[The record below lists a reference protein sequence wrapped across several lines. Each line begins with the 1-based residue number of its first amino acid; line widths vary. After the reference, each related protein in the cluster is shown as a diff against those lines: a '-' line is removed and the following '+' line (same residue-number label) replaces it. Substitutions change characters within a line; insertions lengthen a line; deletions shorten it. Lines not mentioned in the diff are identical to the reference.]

1 MTRNSFITD
10 ERISSEGL
18 IGTFVRR
25 VKEGQ
30 LGSFPVILALVVI
43 VIVFQTADSNFIS
56 PANLV
61 NLSTQVAFLAI
72 LALGINLIL
81 LLGEI
86 DLSLAQLGGLAA
98 SLLGVLVVRQGVP
111 PLIALVIML
120 LLGLVVGAVQGW
132 FFAVVGIPAFV
143 VTLAGL
149 LAFTGLT
156 LTTLGT
162 QKNLSMS
169 ETFAFDFASYYFPAI
184 WAYVFG
190 AIAII
195 GFGAGIIYSKLRRHR
210 EGLSAPSWTSVI
222 VRIVLLAA
230 IVFGFLILINQDFG
244 LAMPFFLMM
253 VIAIVIDLVLRKTR
267 YGRSIYAV
275 GGKVEAA
282 RRAGIRV
289 TWVRISVFMTA
300 GVLAALFPVR
310 VHQDRCDDECGIDP
324 GQHPGSAQRDRGG
337 RHRRNLP
344 VRRARFGLGRGPRR
358 TRRRRDQQRS
368 LSHRLQLRRAADHHR
383 ARSAHRRR
391 RRCAQPPRPQVRRPG
406 VADRPP
412 RADSPR
418 AGGADTVEANDMG
431 CLMTI
436 RGNGER

>member
-10 ERISSEGL
+10 ERISSEGF
-18 IGTFVRR
+18 IATFMRR

-43 VIVFQTADSNFIS
+43 VIVFQTANSNFIS

-61 NLSTQVAFLAI
+61 NLSSTVAYLAI

-98 SLLGVLVVRQGVP
+98 SLLGVLVVRQGVH
-111 PLIALVIML
+111 PLIALLIML
-120 LLGLVVGAVQGW
+120 VLGLVVGAIQGW

-149 LAFTGLT
+149 LAYTGLT

-169 ETFAFDFASYYFPAI
+169 DTFAFDFTSYYFPAV

-190 AIAII
+190 AVAVI
-195 GFGAGIIYSKLRRHR
+195 GFAAGIIYSKLRRHNA
-210 EGLSAPSWTSVI
+210 GLESPSWTSVI
-222 VRIVLLAA
+222 VRVAFLAA
-230 IVFGFLILINQDFG
+230 IVFGFLILVNQDFG
-244 LAMPFFLMM
+244 LALPFFLMM
-253 VIAIVIDLVLRKTR
+253 VIAIGIDLVLRKTK

-289 TWVRISVFMTA
+289 TWVRISVFMAA
-300 GVLAALFPVR
+300 GVLAALFGFIKTGVTTNAGSTL
-310 VHQDRCDDECGIDP
+310 VSTQDLLNAIAAAVIG
-324 GQHPGSAQRDRGG
+324 GTSLFGG
-337 RHRRNLP
+337 RGTAWAAVLGALVVGAINNGLYLIGFSSDAQQIITALVLLTAVVIDALSRRGQRY
-344 VRRARFGLGRGPRR
+344 VGRG
-358 TRRRRDQQRS
+358 
-368 LSHRLQLRRAADHHR
+368 
-383 ARSAHRRR
+383 
-391 RRCAQPPRPQVRRPG
+391 
-406 VADRPP
+406 
-412 RADSPR
+412 
-418 AGGADTVEANDMG
+418 
-431 CLMTI
+431 
-436 RGNGER
+436 

>member
-10 ERISSEGL
+10 ERISSEGFL
-18 IGTFVRR
+18 ATFLRR

-30 LGSFPVILALVVI
+30 LGSFPVILALI
-43 VIVFQTADSNFIS
+43 VIVVVFQSANSKFIS

-86 DLSLAQLGGLAA
+86 DLSLAQLGGLSA

-120 LLGLVVGAVQGW
+120 VLGLVVGAIQGW

-156 LTTLGT
+156 LTTLGV
-162 QKNLSMS
+162 QKNLSMAD
-169 ETFAFDFASYYFPAI
+169 TFAFDFASFYFPAI

-190 AIAII
+190 AVAVI
-195 GFGAGIIYSKLRRHR
+195 GFGAGIIYSKLRRHN
-210 EGLSAPSWTSVI
+210 EGLDSPSWTSVI
-222 VRIVLLAA
+222 VRIVLLGA
-230 IVFGFLILINQDFG
+230 IVFGFLILVNQDFG
-244 LAMPFFLMM
+244 LAMPFFLMI
-253 VIAIVIDLVLRKTR
+253 VIAIGIDLVLRKTK

-289 TWVRISVFMTA
+289 TWVRISVFMAA
-300 GVLAALFPVR
+300 GVLAALFGFIKTGVTTNAGSTL
-310 VHQDRCDDECGIDP
+310 VSTQDLLNAIAAAVIG
-324 GQHPGSAQRDRGG
+324 GTSLFGG
-337 RHRRNLP
+337 RGTAWAAVLGALVVGAINNGLYLIGFNSDAQQIITALVLLTAVVIDALSRRGQRY
-344 VRRARFGLGRGPRR
+344 VGRG
-358 TRRRRDQQRS
+358 
-368 LSHRLQLRRAADHHR
+368 
-383 ARSAHRRR
+383 
-391 RRCAQPPRPQVRRPG
+391 
-406 VADRPP
+406 
-412 RADSPR
+412 
-418 AGGADTVEANDMG
+418 
-431 CLMTI
+431 
-436 RGNGER
+436 

>member
-10 ERISSEGL
+10 ERISSEG
-18 IGTFVRR
+18 IVGTFIRR

-43 VIVFQTADSNFIS
+43 VIVFQSADSNFIS

-111 PLIALVIML
+111 PAMALIIML
-120 LLGLVVGAVQGW
+120 LLGLIVGAIQGW

-169 ETFAFDFASYYFPAI
+169 DTFAFDFASFYFPAI

-195 GFGAGIIYSKLRRHR
+195 GFGGGIIYSKMRRHR

-230 IVFGFLILINQDFG
+230 IVFGFLILVNQDFG
-244 LAMPFFLMM
+244 LAMPFFLMI
-253 VIAIVIDLVLRKTR
+253 VIAIIIDLVLRKTR

-289 TWVRISVFMTA
+289 TWVRISVFMAA
-300 GVLAALFPVR
+300 GVLAALFGFIKTGVTTNAGSTL
-310 VHQDRCDDECGIDP
+310 VSTQDLLNAIAAAVIG
-324 GQHPGSAQRDRGG
+324 GTSLFGG
-337 RHRRNLP
+337 RGTAWAAVLGALVVGAINNGLYLIGFNSDAQQIITALVLLTAVVIDALSRRGQRY
-344 VRRARFGLGRGPRR
+344 VGRG
-358 TRRRRDQQRS
+358 
-368 LSHRLQLRRAADHHR
+368 
-383 ARSAHRRR
+383 
-391 RRCAQPPRPQVRRPG
+391 
-406 VADRPP
+406 
-412 RADSPR
+412 
-418 AGGADTVEANDMG
+418 
-431 CLMTI
+431 
-436 RGNGER
+436 

>member
-10 ERISSEGL
+10 ERITSDGL
-18 IGTFVRR
+18 IATFVRR

-30 LGSFPVILALVVI
+30 LGSFPVILALIVI
-43 VIVFQTADSNFIS
+43 VVVFQTADSNFIS

-61 NLSTQVAFLAI
+61 NLSSTVAYLAI

-98 SLLGVLVVRQGVP
+98 SLLGVLVIRQGVP
-111 PLIALVIML
+111 PLAALGIML
-120 LLGLVVGAVQGW
+120 LLGLVVGAIQGW

-149 LAFTGLT
+149 LAYTGLT

-162 QKNLSMS
+162 QKNLSMANS
-169 ETFAFDFASYYFPAI
+169 FAFDFASFYFPAL

-190 AIAII
+190 AVAVI
-195 GFGAGIIYSKLRRHR
+195 GFGAGIVYSKLRRHK
-210 EGLSAPSWTSVI
+210 EGLSSPSWTSII
-222 VRIVLLAA
+222 VRTAILAA
-230 IVFGFLILINQDFG
+230 VVFGFLILVNQDFG

-253 VIAIVIDLVLRKTR
+253 VIAIAIDLVLRKTK

-289 TWVRISVFMTA
+289 TWVRISVFMAA
-300 GVLAALFPVR
+300 GVLAALFGFIKTGVTTNAGSTL
-310 VHQDRCDDECGIDP
+310 VSTQDLLNAIAAAVIGGTSLFGGR
-324 GQHPGSAQRDRGG
+324 GSAWAAVLGALVVGAINNGLYLIGFSSDAQQIITALVLLTAVVVDALSRRGQRY
-337 RHRRNLP
+337 
-344 VRRARFGLGRGPRR
+344 VGRG
-358 TRRRRDQQRS
+358 
-368 LSHRLQLRRAADHHR
+368 
-383 ARSAHRRR
+383 
-391 RRCAQPPRPQVRRPG
+391 
-406 VADRPP
+406 
-412 RADSPR
+412 
-418 AGGADTVEANDMG
+418 
-431 CLMTI
+431 
-436 RGNGER
+436 

>member
-10 ERISSEGL
+10 ERISSEG
-18 IGTFVRR
+18 IVGTFIRR

-30 LGSFPVILALVVI
+30 LGSFPVIFALVVI
-43 VIVFQTADSNFIS
+43 VIVFQSADSNFIS

-111 PLIALVIML
+111 PAMALFIML
-120 LLGLVVGAVQGW
+120 LLGLVVGAIQGW

-169 ETFAFDFASYYFPAI
+169 DTFAFDFASFYFPAI
-184 WAYVFG
+184 WAYIFG

-195 GFGAGIIYSKLRRHR
+195 GFGGGIIYSKLRRHR
-210 EGLSAPSWTSVI
+210 EGLSAPSWASVI

-230 IVFGFLILINQDFG
+230 VVFGFLILVNQDFG
-244 LAMPFFLMM
+244 LAMPFFLMI

-289 TWVRISVFMTA
+289 TWVRISVFMAA
-300 GVLAALFPVR
+300 GVLAALFGFIKTGVTTNAGSTL
-310 VHQDRCDDECGIDP
+310 VSTQDLLNAIAAAVIG
-324 GQHPGSAQRDRGG
+324 GTSLFGG
-337 RHRRNLP
+337 RGTAWAAVLGALVVGAINNGLYLIGFNSDAQQIITALVLLTAVVIDALSRRGQRY
-344 VRRARFGLGRGPRR
+344 VGRG
-358 TRRRRDQQRS
+358 
-368 LSHRLQLRRAADHHR
+368 
-383 ARSAHRRR
+383 
-391 RRCAQPPRPQVRRPG
+391 
-406 VADRPP
+406 
-412 RADSPR
+412 
-418 AGGADTVEANDMG
+418 
-431 CLMTI
+431 
-436 RGNGER
+436 

>member
-10 ERISSEGL
+10 ERISSEG
-18 IGTFVRR
+18 IVGTFIRR

-43 VIVFQTADSNFIS
+43 VIVFQSADSNFIS

-111 PLIALVIML
+111 PAMALIIML
-120 LLGLVVGAVQGW
+120 LLGLVVGAIQGW

-169 ETFAFDFASYYFPAI
+169 DTFAFDFASFYFPAI
-184 WAYVFG
+184 WAYIFG

-195 GFGAGIIYSKLRRHR
+195 GFGGGIIYSKMRRHR

-230 IVFGFLILINQDFG
+230 IVFGFLILVNQDFG
-244 LAMPFFLMM
+244 LAMPFFLMI
-253 VIAIVIDLVLRKTR
+253 VIAIIIDLVLRKTR

-289 TWVRISVFMTA
+289 TWVRISVFMAA
-300 GVLAALFPVR
+300 GVLAALFGFIKTGVTTNAGSTL
-310 VHQDRCDDECGIDP
+310 VSTQDLLNAIAAAVIG
-324 GQHPGSAQRDRGG
+324 GTSLFGG
-337 RHRRNLP
+337 RGTAWAAVLGALVVGAINNGLYLIGFNSDAQQIITALVLLTAVVIDALSRRGQRY
-344 VRRARFGLGRGPRR
+344 VGRG
-358 TRRRRDQQRS
+358 
-368 LSHRLQLRRAADHHR
+368 
-383 ARSAHRRR
+383 
-391 RRCAQPPRPQVRRPG
+391 
-406 VADRPP
+406 
-412 RADSPR
+412 
-418 AGGADTVEANDMG
+418 
-431 CLMTI
+431 
-436 RGNGER
+436 

>member
-10 ERISSEGL
+10 ERISSEGV

-30 LGSFPVILALVVI
+30 LGSFPVILALIVI
-43 VIVFQTADSNFIS
+43 VIVFQSADSNFIS

-111 PLIALVIML
+111 PAMALIIML
-120 LLGLVVGAVQGW
+120 LLGLVVGAIQGW

-169 ETFAFDFASYYFPAI
+169 DTFAFDFASFYFPAI
-184 WAYVFG
+184 WAYIFG

-195 GFGAGIIYSKLRRHR
+195 GFGGGIIYSKLRRHR
-210 EGLSAPSWTSVI
+210 EGLSAPSWASVI

-230 IVFGFLILINQDFG
+230 IVFGFLILVNQDFG
-244 LAMPFFLMM
+244 LAMPFFLMI

-275 GGKVEAA
+275 GGNVEAA

-289 TWVRISVFMTA
+289 TWVRISVFMAA
-300 GVLAALFPVR
+300 GVLAALFGFIKTGVTTNAGSTL
-310 VHQDRCDDECGIDP
+310 VSTQDLLNAIAAAVIG
-324 GQHPGSAQRDRGG
+324 GTSLFGG
-337 RHRRNLP
+337 RGTAWAAVLGALVVGAINNGLYLIGFNSDAQQIITALVLLTAVVIDALSRRGQRY
-344 VRRARFGLGRGPRR
+344 VGRG
-358 TRRRRDQQRS
+358 
-368 LSHRLQLRRAADHHR
+368 
-383 ARSAHRRR
+383 
-391 RRCAQPPRPQVRRPG
+391 
-406 VADRPP
+406 
-412 RADSPR
+412 
-418 AGGADTVEANDMG
+418 
-431 CLMTI
+431 
-436 RGNGER
+436 

>member
-10 ERISSEGL
+10 ARISHEGFFS
-18 IGTFVRR
+18 TFLRR

-30 LGSFPVILALVVI
+30 LGSLPVIIALVVI
-43 VIVFQTADSNFIS
+43 IIVFQSANDKFLS

-61 NLSTQVAFLAI
+61 NLSSTVAYIAI

-111 PLIALVIML
+111 PLVALVIML
-120 LLGLVVGAVQGW
+120 VLGLVVGAIQGW

-156 LTTLGT
+156 LTTLGV

-169 ETFAFDFASYYFPAI
+169 GTFAFDFANFYFPAI

-190 AIAII
+190 AVAVI
-195 GFGAGIIYSKLRRHR
+195 GFGAGIVSSKLRRHGA
-210 EGLSAPSWTSVI
+210 GLDNPSWTSVTM
-222 VRIVLLAA
+222 RIVLLAV
-230 IVFGFLILINQDFG
+230 IVFGFLILVNQDFG
-244 LAMPFFLMM
+244 LVLPFLLML
-253 VIAIVIDLVLRKTR
+253 VIAIAIDLVLRKTR

-282 RRAGIRV
+282 RRAGIQV
-289 TWVRISVFMTA
+289 TWVRISVFMAA
-300 GVLAALFPVR
+300 GTLAALFGFIKAGVNSNAGSTL
-310 VHQDRCDDECGIDP
+310 VTTQDLLNAIAAAVIG
-324 GQHPGSAQRDRGG
+324 GTSLFGG
-337 RHRRNLP
+337 RGTAWAAVLGALVVGAINNGLYLIGFNSDAQLIITALVLLAAVVIDALSRRGQRY
-344 VRRARFGLGRGPRR
+344 VGRG
-358 TRRRRDQQRS
+358 
-368 LSHRLQLRRAADHHR
+368 
-383 ARSAHRRR
+383 
-391 RRCAQPPRPQVRRPG
+391 
-406 VADRPP
+406 
-412 RADSPR
+412 
-418 AGGADTVEANDMG
+418 
-431 CLMTI
+431 
-436 RGNGER
+436 

>member
-1 MTRNSFITD
+1 MC
-10 ERISSEGL
+10 SSD
-18 IGTFVRR
+18 
-25 VKEGQ
+25 
-30 LGSFPVILALVVI
+30 LGSFPVIFALVVI
-43 VIVFQTADSNFIS
+43 VIVFQSADSNFIS

-111 PLIALVIML
+111 PAMALIIML
-120 LLGLVVGAVQGW
+120 VLGLVVGAIQGW

-169 ETFAFDFASYYFPAI
+169 DTFAFDFASFYFPAI

-195 GFGAGIIYSKLRRHR
+195 GFGGGIIYSKMRRHR

-230 IVFGFLILINQDFG
+230 IVFGFLILVNQDFG
-244 LAMPFFLMM
+244 LAMPFFLMI
-253 VIAIVIDLVLRKTR
+253 VIAIIIDLVLRKTR

-289 TWVRISVFMTA
+289 TWVRISVFMAA
-300 GVLAALFPVR
+300 GVLAALFGFIKTGVTTNAGSTL
-310 VHQDRCDDECGIDP
+310 VSTQDLLNAIAAAVIG
-324 GQHPGSAQRDRGG
+324 GTSLFGG
-337 RHRRNLP
+337 RGTAWAAVLGALVVGAINNGLYLIGFNSDAQQIITALVLLTAVVIDALSRRGQRY
-344 VRRARFGLGRGPRR
+344 VGRG
-358 TRRRRDQQRS
+358 
-368 LSHRLQLRRAADHHR
+368 
-383 ARSAHRRR
+383 
-391 RRCAQPPRPQVRRPG
+391 
-406 VADRPP
+406 
-412 RADSPR
+412 
-418 AGGADTVEANDMG
+418 
-431 CLMTI
+431 
-436 RGNGER
+436 

>member
-10 ERISSEGL
+10 ERITHEGVV
-18 IGTFVRR
+18 GTFLRR

-30 LGSFPVILALVVI
+30 LGSFPVIFALIVI

-111 PLIALVIML
+111 PALALVIML
-120 LLGLVVGAVQGW
+120 LLGLVVGAIQGW

-169 ETFAFDFASYYFPAI
+169 DTFAFDFASFYFPAI

-195 GFGAGIIYSKLRRHR
+195 GFGVGIIYSKLRRHR

-230 IVFGFLILINQDFG
+230 IVFGFLILVNQDFG
-244 LAMPFFLMM
+244 LAMPFFLMI
-253 VIAIVIDLVLRKTR
+253 VIAIIIDLVLRKTR

-289 TWVRISVFMTA
+289 TWVRISVFMAA
-300 GVLAALFPVR
+300 GVLAALFGFIKTGVTTNAGSTL
-310 VHQDRCDDECGIDP
+310 VSTQDLLNAIAAAVIGGTSLFGGR
-324 GQHPGSAQRDRGG
+324 GSAWAAVLGALVVGAINNGLYLIGFNSDAQQIITALVLLTAVVIDALSRRGQRY
-337 RHRRNLP
+337 
-344 VRRARFGLGRGPRR
+344 VGRG
-358 TRRRRDQQRS
+358 
-368 LSHRLQLRRAADHHR
+368 
-383 ARSAHRRR
+383 
-391 RRCAQPPRPQVRRPG
+391 
-406 VADRPP
+406 
-412 RADSPR
+412 
-418 AGGADTVEANDMG
+418 
-431 CLMTI
+431 
-436 RGNGER
+436 

>member
-98 SLLGVLVVRQGVP
+98 SLLGVLVVRHGVP

-210 EGLSAPSWTSVI
+210 EGLSAPSWTSAI

-230 IVFGFLILINQDFG
+230 IVFGFLILVNQDFG

-253 VIAIVIDLVLRKTR
+253 VIAIAIDLVLRKTR

-300 GVLAALFPVR
+300 GVLAALFGFIKTGVTTNAGSTL
-310 VHQDRCDDECGIDP
+310 VSTQDLLNAIAAAVIGGTSLFGGR
-324 GQHPGSAQRDRGG
+324 GSAWAAVLGALVVGAINNGLYLIGFNSDAQQIITALVLLTAVVVDALSRRG
-337 RHRRNLP
+337 HRY
-344 VRRARFGLGRGPRR
+344 VGRG
-358 TRRRRDQQRS
+358 
-368 LSHRLQLRRAADHHR
+368 
-383 ARSAHRRR
+383 
-391 RRCAQPPRPQVRRPG
+391 
-406 VADRPP
+406 
-412 RADSPR
+412 
-418 AGGADTVEANDMG
+418 
-431 CLMTI
+431 
-436 RGNGER
+436 

>member
-10 ERISSEGL
+10 ERISSEGV

-30 LGSFPVILALVVI
+30 LGSFPVILALIVI
-43 VIVFQTADSNFIS
+43 VIVFQSADSNFIS

-86 DLSLAQLGGLAA
+86 DLSLAQLGCLAA
-98 SLLGVLVVRQGVP
+98 SLLGVLVVRQAVP
-111 PLIALVIML
+111 PAMALFIML
-120 LLGLVVGAVQGW
+120 LLGLVVGAIQGW

-169 ETFAFDFASYYFPAI
+169 DTFAFDFASFYFPAI
-184 WAYVFG
+184 WAYIFG

-195 GFGAGIIYSKLRRHR
+195 GFGGGIIYSKLRRHR
-210 EGLSAPSWTSVI
+210 EGLSAPSWASVI

-230 IVFGFLILINQDFG
+230 VVFGFLILVNQDFG
-244 LAMPFFLMM
+244 LAMPFFLMI
-253 VIAIVIDLVLRKTR
+253 VIAIIIDLVLRKTR

-289 TWVRISVFMTA
+289 TWVRISVFMAA
-300 GVLAALFPVR
+300 GVLAALFGFIKTGVTTNAGSTL
-310 VHQDRCDDECGIDP
+310 VSTQDLLNAIAAAVIG
-324 GQHPGSAQRDRGG
+324 GTSLFGG
-337 RHRRNLP
+337 RGTAWAAVLGALVVGAINNGLYLIGFNSDAQQIITALVLLTAVVIDALSRRGQRY
-344 VRRARFGLGRGPRR
+344 VGRG
-358 TRRRRDQQRS
+358 
-368 LSHRLQLRRAADHHR
+368 
-383 ARSAHRRR
+383 
-391 RRCAQPPRPQVRRPG
+391 
-406 VADRPP
+406 
-412 RADSPR
+412 
-418 AGGADTVEANDMG
+418 
-431 CLMTI
+431 
-436 RGNGER
+436 

>member
-210 EGLSAPSWTSVI
+210 EGLSAPSWTSAI

-230 IVFGFLILINQDFG
+230 IAFGFLILVNQDFG

-253 VIAIVIDLVLRKTR
+253 VIAIAIDLVLRKTR

-300 GVLAALFPVR
+300 GVLAALFGFIKTGVTTNAGSTL
-310 VHQDRCDDECGIDP
+310 VSTQDLLNAIAAAVIGGTSLFGGR
-324 GQHPGSAQRDRGG
+324 GSAWAAVLGALVVGAINNGLYLIGFNSDAQQIITALVLLTAVVVDALSRRG
-337 RHRRNLP
+337 HRY
-344 VRRARFGLGRGPRR
+344 VGRG
-358 TRRRRDQQRS
+358 
-368 LSHRLQLRRAADHHR
+368 
-383 ARSAHRRR
+383 
-391 RRCAQPPRPQVRRPG
+391 
-406 VADRPP
+406 
-412 RADSPR
+412 
-418 AGGADTVEANDMG
+418 
-431 CLMTI
+431 
-436 RGNGER
+436 

>member
-10 ERISSEGL
+10 ERISSEG
-18 IGTFVRR
+18 IVGTFVRR

-30 LGSFPVILALVVI
+30 LGSFPVIFALIVI
-43 VIVFQTADSNFIS
+43 VIVFQSADSNFIS

-111 PLIALVIML
+111 PAMALIIML
-120 LLGLVVGAVQGW
+120 LLGLVVGAIQGW

-169 ETFAFDFASYYFPAI
+169 DTFAFDFASFYFPAI
-184 WAYVFG
+184 WAYIFG

-195 GFGAGIIYSKLRRHR
+195 GFGGGIIYSKLRRHR
-210 EGLSAPSWTSVI
+210 EGLSAPSWASVI

-230 IVFGFLILINQDFG
+230 VVFGFLILVNQDFG
-244 LAMPFFLMM
+244 LAMPFFLM
-253 VIAIVIDLVLRKTR
+253 IVIDLVLRKTR

-289 TWVRISVFMTA
+289 TWVRISVFMAA
-300 GVLAALFPVR
+300 GVLAALFGFIKTGVTTNAGSTL
-310 VHQDRCDDECGIDP
+310 VSTQDLLNAIAAAVIG
-324 GQHPGSAQRDRGG
+324 GTSLFGG
-337 RHRRNLP
+337 RGTAWAAVLGALVVGAINNGLYLIGFNSDAQQIITALVLLTAVVIDALSRRGQRY
-344 VRRARFGLGRGPRR
+344 VGRG
-358 TRRRRDQQRS
+358 
-368 LSHRLQLRRAADHHR
+368 
-383 ARSAHRRR
+383 
-391 RRCAQPPRPQVRRPG
+391 
-406 VADRPP
+406 
-412 RADSPR
+412 
-418 AGGADTVEANDMG
+418 
-431 CLMTI
+431 
-436 RGNGER
+436 

>member
-10 ERISSEGL
+10 ERISSEGFL
-18 IGTFVRR
+18 ATFVRR

-30 LGSFPVILALVVI
+30 LGSFPVILALI
-43 VIVFQTADSNFIS
+43 VIVVVFQSANSKFIS

-86 DLSLAQLGGLAA
+86 DLSLAQLGGLSA

-120 LLGLVVGAVQGW
+120 VLGLVVGAIQGW

-156 LTTLGT
+156 LTTLGV
-162 QKNLSMS
+162 QKNLSMAD
-169 ETFAFDFASYYFPAI
+169 TFAFDFASFYFPAI

-190 AIAII
+190 AVAVI
-195 GFGAGIIYSKLRRHR
+195 GFGAGIIYSKLRRHN
-210 EGLSAPSWTSVI
+210 EGLDSPSWTSVI

-230 IVFGFLILINQDFG
+230 IVFGFLILVNQDFG
-244 LAMPFFLMM
+244 LAMPFFLMI
-253 VIAIVIDLVLRKTR
+253 VIAIGIDLVLRKTK

-289 TWVRISVFMTA
+289 TWVRISVFMAA
-300 GVLAALFPVR
+300 GVLAALFGFIKTGVTTNAGSTL
-310 VHQDRCDDECGIDP
+310 VSTQDLLNAIAAAVIG
-324 GQHPGSAQRDRGG
+324 GTSLFGG
-337 RHRRNLP
+337 RGTAWAAVLGALVVGAINNGLYLIGFNSDAQQIITALVLLTAVVIDALSRRGQRY
-344 VRRARFGLGRGPRR
+344 VGRG
-358 TRRRRDQQRS
+358 
-368 LSHRLQLRRAADHHR
+368 
-383 ARSAHRRR
+383 
-391 RRCAQPPRPQVRRPG
+391 
-406 VADRPP
+406 
-412 RADSPR
+412 
-418 AGGADTVEANDMG
+418 
-431 CLMTI
+431 
-436 RGNGER
+436 

>member
-10 ERISSEGL
+10 ERISSEGV
-18 IGTFVRR
+18 IGTFLRR

-30 LGSFPVILALVVI
+30 LGSFPVILALIVI
-43 VIVFQTADSNFIS
+43 VIVFQSADSNFIS

-111 PLIALVIML
+111 PALALIIML
-120 LLGLVVGAVQGW
+120 LLGLVVGAIQGW

-169 ETFAFDFASYYFPAI
+169 DTFAFDFASFYFPAI
-184 WAYVFG
+184 WAYIFG
-190 AIAII
+190 AVAII
-195 GFGAGIIYSKLRRHR
+195 GFGSGIIYSKLRRHR

-230 IVFGFLILINQDFG
+230 IVFGFLILVNQDFG
-244 LAMPFFLMM
+244 LAMPFFLMI
-253 VIAIVIDLVLRKTR
+253 VIAIIIDLVLRKTR

-289 TWVRISVFMTA
+289 TWVRISVFMAA
-300 GVLAALFPVR
+300 GVLAALFGFIKTGVTTNAGSTL
-310 VHQDRCDDECGIDP
+310 VSTQDLLNAIAAAVIG
-324 GQHPGSAQRDRGG
+324 GTSLFGG
-337 RHRRNLP
+337 RGTAWAAVLGALVVGAINNGLYLIGFNSDAQQIITALVLLTAVVIDALSRRGQRY
-344 VRRARFGLGRGPRR
+344 VGRG
-358 TRRRRDQQRS
+358 
-368 LSHRLQLRRAADHHR
+368 
-383 ARSAHRRR
+383 
-391 RRCAQPPRPQVRRPG
+391 
-406 VADRPP
+406 
-412 RADSPR
+412 
-418 AGGADTVEANDMG
+418 
-431 CLMTI
+431 
-436 RGNGER
+436 

>member
-210 EGLSAPSWTSVI
+210 EGLSAPSWTSAI

-244 LAMPFFLMM
+244 LALPFFLMM
-253 VIAIVIDLVLRKTR
+253 VIAIAIDLVLRKTR

-300 GVLAALFPVR
+300 GVLAALFGFIKTGVTTNAGSTL
-310 VHQDRCDDECGIDP
+310 VSTQDLLNAIAAAVIGGTSLFGGR
-324 GQHPGSAQRDRGG
+324 GSAWAAVLGALVVGAINNGLYLIGFNSDAQQIITALVLLTAVVIDALSRRGQRY
-337 RHRRNLP
+337 
-344 VRRARFGLGRGPRR
+344 VGRG
-358 TRRRRDQQRS
+358 
-368 LSHRLQLRRAADHHR
+368 
-383 ARSAHRRR
+383 
-391 RRCAQPPRPQVRRPG
+391 
-406 VADRPP
+406 
-412 RADSPR
+412 
-418 AGGADTVEANDMG
+418 
-431 CLMTI
+431 
-436 RGNGER
+436 

>member
-10 ERISSEGL
+10 ERISHEGFV
-18 IGTFVRR
+18 GTFVRR
-25 VKEGQ
+25 VREGQ
-30 LGSFPVILALVVI
+30 LGSLPVILALVVI
-43 VIVFQTADSNFIS
+43 VIVFQSANSSFLS

-61 NLSTQVAFLAI
+61 NLSSTVAYIAI

-111 PLIALVIML
+111 PALALIIML
-120 LLGLVVGAVQGW
+120 LLGLVVGAIQGW
-132 FFAVVGIPAFV
+132 FFAVIGIPAFV

-169 ETFAFDFASYYFPAI
+169 DTFAFDFANFYFPAI

-195 GFGAGIIYSKLRRHR
+195 GFGAGIIYSKIRRHHV
-210 EGLSAPSWTSVI
+210 GLDAPSWAAVI
-222 VRIVLLAA
+222 VRIALLTVV
-230 IVFGFLILINQDFG
+230 VFGFLILVNQDFG

-253 VIAIVIDLVLRKTR
+253 VIAIIIDLVLRKTR

-282 RRAGIRV
+282 RRSGIRV
-289 TWVRISVFMTA
+289 TWVRISVFMAA
-300 GVLAALFPVR
+300 GVLAALFGFIKAGVTTNAGSTLVPT
-310 VHQDRCDDECGIDP
+310 QDLLNAIA
-324 GQHPGSAQRDRGG
+324 SAVIGGTSLFGG
-337 RHRRNLP
+337 RGTAWAAVLGALVVGAINNGLYLIGFNSDAQQIITALVLLAAVVIDALSRRGQRY
-344 VRRARFGLGRGPRR
+344 VGRG
-358 TRRRRDQQRS
+358 
-368 LSHRLQLRRAADHHR
+368 
-383 ARSAHRRR
+383 
-391 RRCAQPPRPQVRRPG
+391 
-406 VADRPP
+406 
-412 RADSPR
+412 
-418 AGGADTVEANDMG
+418 
-431 CLMTI
+431 
-436 RGNGER
+436 

>member
-10 ERISSEGL
+10 ERISSEG
-18 IGTFVRR
+18 IVGTFIRR

-30 LGSFPVILALVVI
+30 LGSFPVIFALVVI
-43 VIVFQTADSNFIS
+43 VIVFQSADSNFIS

-111 PLIALVIML
+111 PAMALIIML
-120 LLGLVVGAVQGW
+120 LLGLIVGAIQGW

-169 ETFAFDFASYYFPAI
+169 DTFAFDFASFYFPAI

-195 GFGAGIIYSKLRRHR
+195 GFGGGIIYSKMRRHR

-230 IVFGFLILINQDFG
+230 IVFGFLILVNQDFG
-244 LAMPFFLMM
+244 LAMPFFLMI
-253 VIAIVIDLVLRKTR
+253 VIAIIIDLVLRKTR

-289 TWVRISVFMTA
+289 TWVRISVFMAA
-300 GVLAALFPVR
+300 GVLAALFGFIKTGVTTNAGSTL
-310 VHQDRCDDECGIDP
+310 VSTQDLLNAIAAAVIG
-324 GQHPGSAQRDRGG
+324 GTSLFGG
-337 RHRRNLP
+337 RGTAWAAVLGALVVGAINNGLYLIGFNSDAQQIITALVLLTAVVIDALSRRGQRY
-344 VRRARFGLGRGPRR
+344 VGRG
-358 TRRRRDQQRS
+358 
-368 LSHRLQLRRAADHHR
+368 
-383 ARSAHRRR
+383 
-391 RRCAQPPRPQVRRPG
+391 
-406 VADRPP
+406 
-412 RADSPR
+412 
-418 AGGADTVEANDMG
+418 
-431 CLMTI
+431 
-436 RGNGER
+436 

>member
-10 ERISSEGL
+10 ERISSEGFL
-18 IGTFVRR
+18 ATFVRR

-30 LGSFPVILALVVI
+30 LGSFPVILALIVI
-43 VIVFQTADSNFIS
+43 IIVFQSANSKFIS

-86 DLSLAQLGGLAA
+86 DLSLAQLGGLSA

-111 PLIALVIML
+111 PLIALAIML
-120 LLGLVVGAVQGW
+120 LLGLVVGAIQGW

-156 LTTLGT
+156 LTTLGV
-162 QKNLSMS
+162 QKNLSMAD
-169 ETFAFDFASYYFPAI
+169 TFAFDFSSYYFPAV

-190 AIAII
+190 AVAVF
-195 GFGAGIIYSKLRRHR
+195 GFGAGIIYSKLRRHN
-210 EGLSAPSWTSVI
+210 EGLDSPSWTSVI
-222 VRIVLLAA
+222 VRIVLLTA
-230 IVFGFLILINQDFG
+230 IVFGFLILVNQDFG

-253 VIAIVIDLVLRKTR
+253 VIAIGIDLVLRKTK

-289 TWVRISVFMTA
+289 TWVRISVFMAA
-300 GVLAALFPVR
+300 GVLAALFGFIKTGVTTNAGSTL
-310 VHQDRCDDECGIDP
+310 VSTQDLLNAIAAAVIG
-324 GQHPGSAQRDRGG
+324 GTSLFGG
-337 RHRRNLP
+337 RGTAWAAVLGALVVGAINNGLYLIGFNSDAQQIITALVLLTAVVIDALSRRGQRY
-344 VRRARFGLGRGPRR
+344 VGRG
-358 TRRRRDQQRS
+358 
-368 LSHRLQLRRAADHHR
+368 
-383 ARSAHRRR
+383 
-391 RRCAQPPRPQVRRPG
+391 
-406 VADRPP
+406 
-412 RADSPR
+412 
-418 AGGADTVEANDMG
+418 
-431 CLMTI
+431 
-436 RGNGER
+436 

>member
-10 ERISSEGL
+10 ERISSEGV

-30 LGSFPVILALVVI
+30 LGSFPVILALIVI
-43 VIVFQTADSNFIS
+43 VIVFQSADSNFIS

-111 PLIALVIML
+111 PALALIIML
-120 LLGLVVGAVQGW
+120 LLGLVVGAIQGW

-169 ETFAFDFASYYFPAI
+169 DTFAFDFASFYFPAI
-184 WAYVFG
+184 WAYIFG
-190 AIAII
+190 AVAII
-195 GFGAGIIYSKLRRHR
+195 GFGGGIIYSKMRRHR

-230 IVFGFLILINQDFG
+230 IVFGFLILVNQDFG
-244 LAMPFFLMM
+244 LAMPFFLMI

-289 TWVRISVFMTA
+289 TWVRISVFMAA
-300 GVLAALFPVR
+300 GVLAALFGFIKTGVTTNAGSTL
-310 VHQDRCDDECGIDP
+310 VSTQDLLNAIAAAVIG
-324 GQHPGSAQRDRGG
+324 GTSLFGG
-337 RHRRNLP
+337 RGTAWAAVLGALVVGAINNGLYLIGFNSDAQQIITALVLLTAVVIDALSRRGQRY
-344 VRRARFGLGRGPRR
+344 VGRG
-358 TRRRRDQQRS
+358 
-368 LSHRLQLRRAADHHR
+368 
-383 ARSAHRRR
+383 
-391 RRCAQPPRPQVRRPG
+391 
-406 VADRPP
+406 
-412 RADSPR
+412 
-418 AGGADTVEANDMG
+418 
-431 CLMTI
+431 
-436 RGNGER
+436 

>member
-210 EGLSAPSWTSVI
+210 EGLSAPSWTSAI

-230 IVFGFLILINQDFG
+230 IVFGFLILVNQDFG

-253 VIAIVIDLVLRKTR
+253 VIAIAIDLVLRKTR

-300 GVLAALFPVR
+300 GVLAALFGFIKTGVTTNAGSTL
-310 VHQDRCDDECGIDP
+310 VSTQDLLNAIAAAVIGGTSLFGGR
-324 GQHPGSAQRDRGG
+324 GSAWAAVLGALVVGAINNGLYLIGFNSDAQQIITALVLLTAVVIDALSRRGQRY
-337 RHRRNLP
+337 
-344 VRRARFGLGRGPRR
+344 VGRG
-358 TRRRRDQQRS
+358 
-368 LSHRLQLRRAADHHR
+368 
-383 ARSAHRRR
+383 
-391 RRCAQPPRPQVRRPG
+391 
-406 VADRPP
+406 
-412 RADSPR
+412 
-418 AGGADTVEANDMG
+418 
-431 CLMTI
+431 
-436 RGNGER
+436 

>member
-18 IGTFVRR
+18 VGTFVRR

-43 VIVFQTADSNFIS
+43 VIVFQSADSNFIS

-111 PLIALVIML
+111 PALALIIML
-120 LLGLVVGAVQGW
+120 LLGLVVGAIQGW

-169 ETFAFDFASYYFPAI
+169 DTFAFDFASFYFPAI

-210 EGLSAPSWTSVI
+210 EGLDAPSWTSVI

-230 IVFGFLILINQDFG
+230 IVFGFLILVNQDFG
-244 LAMPFFLMM
+244 LAMPFFLMI

-289 TWVRISVFMTA
+289 TWVRISVFMAA
-300 GVLAALFPVR
+300 GVLAALFGFIKTGVTTNAGSTL
-310 VHQDRCDDECGIDP
+310 VSTQDLLNAIAAAVIG
-324 GQHPGSAQRDRGG
+324 GTSLFGG
-337 RHRRNLP
+337 RGTAWAAVLGALVVGAINNGLYLIGFNSDAQQIITALVLLTAVVIDALSRRGQRY
-344 VRRARFGLGRGPRR
+344 VGRG
-358 TRRRRDQQRS
+358 
-368 LSHRLQLRRAADHHR
+368 
-383 ARSAHRRR
+383 
-391 RRCAQPPRPQVRRPG
+391 
-406 VADRPP
+406 
-412 RADSPR
+412 
-418 AGGADTVEANDMG
+418 
-431 CLMTI
+431 
-436 RGNGER
+436 

>member
-10 ERISSEGL
+10 ERISSEGV

-30 LGSFPVILALVVI
+30 LGSFPVILALIVI
-43 VIVFQTADSNFIS
+43 VIVFQSADSNFIS

-111 PLIALVIML
+111 PALALIIML
-120 LLGLVVGAVQGW
+120 LLGLVVGAIQGW

-169 ETFAFDFASYYFPAI
+169 DTFAFDFASFYFPAI
-184 WAYVFG
+184 WAYIFG
-190 AIAII
+190 AVAII
-195 GFGAGIIYSKLRRHR
+195 GFGGGIIYSKLRRHR
-210 EGLSAPSWTSVI
+210 EGLRAPSWTSVI

-230 IVFGFLILINQDFG
+230 IVFGFLILVNQDFG
-244 LAMPFFLMM
+244 LAMPFFLMI
-253 VIAIVIDLVLRKTR
+253 VIAIIIDLVLRKTR

-289 TWVRISVFMTA
+289 TWVRISVFMAA
-300 GVLAALFPVR
+300 GVLAALFGFIKTGVTTNAGSTL
-310 VHQDRCDDECGIDP
+310 VSTQDLLNAIAAAVIG
-324 GQHPGSAQRDRGG
+324 GTSLFGG
-337 RHRRNLP
+337 RGTAWAAVLGALVVGAINNGLYLIGFNSDAQQIITALVLLTAVVIDALSRRGQRY
-344 VRRARFGLGRGPRR
+344 VGRG
-358 TRRRRDQQRS
+358 
-368 LSHRLQLRRAADHHR
+368 
-383 ARSAHRRR
+383 
-391 RRCAQPPRPQVRRPG
+391 
-406 VADRPP
+406 
-412 RADSPR
+412 
-418 AGGADTVEANDMG
+418 
-431 CLMTI
+431 
-436 RGNGER
+436 

>member
-10 ERISSEGL
+10 ERISSEGFL
-18 IGTFVRR
+18 ATFVRR

-30 LGSFPVILALVVI
+30 LGSFPVILALI
-43 VIVFQTADSNFIS
+43 VIVVVFQSANSKFIS

-86 DLSLAQLGGLAA
+86 DLSLAQLGGLSA

-120 LLGLVVGAVQGW
+120 VLGLVVGAIQGW

-156 LTTLGT
+156 LTTLGV

-169 ETFAFDFASYYFPAI
+169 DTFAFDFASFYFPAI

-190 AIAII
+190 AVAVV
-195 GFGAGIIYSKLRRHR
+195 GFGTGIIYSKLRRHN
-210 EGLSAPSWTSVI
+210 EGLDSPSWTSVI

-230 IVFGFLILINQDFG
+230 IVFGFLILVNQDFG
-244 LAMPFFLMM
+244 LAMPFFLMI
-253 VIAIVIDLVLRKTR
+253 VIAIGIDLVLRKTK

-289 TWVRISVFMTA
+289 TWVRISVFMAA
-300 GVLAALFPVR
+300 GVLAALFGFIKTGVTTNAGSTL
-310 VHQDRCDDECGIDP
+310 VSTQDLLNAIAAAVIG
-324 GQHPGSAQRDRGG
+324 GTSLFGG
-337 RHRRNLP
+337 RGTAWAAVLGALVVGAINNGLYLIGFNSDAQQIITALVLLTAVVIDALSRRGQRY
-344 VRRARFGLGRGPRR
+344 VGRG
-358 TRRRRDQQRS
+358 
-368 LSHRLQLRRAADHHR
+368 
-383 ARSAHRRR
+383 
-391 RRCAQPPRPQVRRPG
+391 
-406 VADRPP
+406 
-412 RADSPR
+412 
-418 AGGADTVEANDMG
+418 
-431 CLMTI
+431 
-436 RGNGER
+436 